1 MPADTASLQLP
12 LSKTAPA
19 GLSAFADPDT
29 LIAEGL
35 ALSRNSLQG
44 AQLAEA
50 AAAAAREVV
59 TAASAAS
66 QAAAADSAAADGAA
80 VAAAAAEQSK
90 AAQAALAL
98 AAAVAEGKQSANILL
113 LDAFIL
119 VLVVYRAGAPGD
131 LPFPPPQQSKLSR
144 IIADIKRVS
153 KVTGSEERV

>member
-1 MPADTASLQLP
+1 LNSYVCTF
-12 LSKTAPA
+12 A

-29 LIAEGL
+29 LIASGL

-66 QAAAADSAAADGAA
+66 QAAAGAPAAADG
-80 VAAAAAEQSK
+80 AAAAAEQSK
-90 AAQAALAL
+90 AAQAALAV
-98 AAAVAEGKQSANILL
+98 AAAVAEGKQAANILL

-119 VLVVYRAGAPGD
+119 VLVVYRAGAPGE

-153 KVTGSEERV
+153 GSSAVSVS